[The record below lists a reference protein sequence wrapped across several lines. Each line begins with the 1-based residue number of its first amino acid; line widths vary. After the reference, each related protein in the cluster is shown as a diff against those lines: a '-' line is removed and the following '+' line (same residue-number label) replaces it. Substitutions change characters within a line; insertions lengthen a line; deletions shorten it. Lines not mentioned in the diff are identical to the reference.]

1 MNTYSKI
8 LLFLFA
14 IAIPCVASA
23 TVSSVDSTLFQFK
36 TITISAEPDYPPY
49 CIIDKNGNPDG
60 FAIDLFK
67 AAAKAVNIDV
77 IIKIG
82 IWNQI
87 KQDLAEGKIDALPFM
102 GRTPEREPYFDFT
115 LPYLSLHGAIFV
127 KKGNI
132 SITSI
137 NELKNKRLGVLL
149 GDNAEEYA
157 RRVNLSNS
165 IITTNT
171 FEEAFRLL
179 NNGEVDA
186 VIAQRVMGLNLLK
199 LMNLNTIAPL
209 EVQMPNFRQDFCFAV
224 KKGDSELLSRLNEG
238 LSIVIANKTFD
249 EIHYKWFGP
258 SIKEQLSNF
267 DILQIAVKILVPLII
282 ISALVLII
290 LLRRMV
296 KVKTKSLQNEI
307 RERHKTNLLLID
319 QQLLLEK
326 MERVSKVGGWD
337 YNVETK
343 KVTWTRGVYDIYGVF
358 PYEFDPSSPISD
370 IQFYHPDDQ
379 ATINLAFTRALEDG
393 DSYSLELRLI
403 TPTGVQKWV
412 RTTGQAELDNGT
424 IVRIFGYI
432 MDITETKIAEEK
444 LQLAASDWQT
454 TFDSSKDAIW
464 IMDKEN
470 LILRANRTSESLFN
484 AQKGGL
490 IGKHC
495 WEVVHGTCEPLKNCP
510 VANIKQSLSRE
521 TGELMIGSRWYEII
535 LDPIIDE
542 CGEYNGAVHLVYDI
556 TENRKAEEAL
566 KEQEEI
572 FRHFMEHSPIYVFFK
587 DENIKPVKLSKNYE
601 QMLNK
606 PLDELLGKSM
616 DDLFPS
622 DLAKAMIADDQ
633 KILAEGKT
641 ITIDEEFNGRYFTTI
656 KFPIII
662 DGKSRY
668 LAGYTLDITENKKAE
683 KELLELKN
691 NLEIK
696 VEERTRELEVQLQ
709 KLDKSQKAMLYMV
722 EDLNSLTQDLVK
734 ERQKLEISNKE
745 LEAFSYSV
753 SHDLRA
759 PLRAVDGFSRM
770 VMEDYSNI
778 IDSEGLRLLGIV
790 RENVQ
795 KMDKLI
801 TDLLSLSRVSRT
813 EISLSK
819 IDMAGMANSMFHE
832 VIGNDNAEKVT
843 LTIGPL
849 PEIYADTTLMRQVWQ
864 NLIGN
869 AIKYSKP
876 KEKQIIEIYGN
887 TENGVNT
894 YCIKDNGVGFNPG
907 YKLKIF
913 DTFQRLHKSK
923 EFEGTGIGLSI
934 VHRII
939 TRHGGNV
946 WADSIEGEGATFCFS
961 LPVREVV

>member
-1 MNTYSKI
+1 MKYFINIIFII
-8 LLFLFA
+8 LA
-14 IAIPCVASA
+14 IANNFAALAHYNSA
-23 TVSSVDSTLFQFK
+23 DTSSYKITS
-36 TITISAEPDYPPY
+36 ITISAEPDYPPY

-67 AAAKAVNIDV
+67 AVAKAVNIDV
-77 IIKIG
+77 TIKIG

-102 GRTPEREPYFDFT
+102 GKTPEREPYFDFT

-171 FEEAFRLL
+171 FEEAFRML

-199 LMNLNTIAPL
+199 LMNLKSITPL

-224 KKGDSELLSRLNEG
+224 KKGNKELLSRLNEG
-238 LSIVIANKTFD
+238 LSIVIANKTYD
-249 EIHYKWFGP
+249 EIHLKWFGP
-258 SIKEQLSNF
+258 SIKEGISTKDF
-267 DILQIAVKILVPLII
+267 FQIAIRILVPLII
-282 ISALVLII
+282 LSALVLII

-296 KVKTKSLQNEI
+296 KVKTKSLQKEI
-307 RERHKTNLLLID
+307 RERQKANLLLIN
-319 QQLLLEK
+319 QQQLLEK

-358 PYEFDPSSPISD
+358 PNEFDPSSPIFD

-379 ATINLAFTRALEDG
+379 AILNSAFNQALENG
-393 DSYSLELRLI
+393 DYYNLDLRLI
-403 TPTGVQKWV
+403 TPAGEHKWV
-412 RTTGQAELDNGT
+412 RTSGQAELDNVE
-424 IVRIFGYI
+424 IVRLFGYI

-444 LQLAASDWQT
+444 LKLAASDWQT

-470 LILRANRTSESLFN
+470 LILRANKTSENLFN
-484 AQKGGL
+484 TQKGGL

-510 VANIKQSLSRE
+510 VANTKQSLSRE

-542 CGEYNGAVHLVYDI
+542 SGEYNGAVHLVYDI
-556 TENRKAEEAL
+556 TENRIAEVAL
-566 KEQEEI
+566 REQEEI

-587 DENIKPVKLSKNYE
+587 DENIRAVKLSKNYE

-606 PLDELLGKSM
+606 PLDDLLGKSM

-622 DLAKAMIADDQ
+622 DLAKAMVADDQ
-633 KILAEGKT
+633 IILAEGRT
-641 ITIDEEFNGRYFTTI
+641 ITVDEEFNGRYYTTI

-662 DGKSRY
+662 EGVPRY
-668 LAGYTLDITENKKAE
+668 LAGYTIDITENKKAE

-691 NLEIK
+691 KLEIK
-696 VEERTRELEVQLQ
+696 VEERTRELEDQLQ

-770 VMEDYSNI
+770 VMEDYSKI

-801 TDLLSLSRVSRT
+801 TDLLALSRVSRT

-819 IDMAGMANSMFHE
+819 IDMAGMANSMYHE
-832 VIGNDNAEKVT
+832 VIGNENAEKVT
-843 LTIGPL
+843 ITIGPL
-849 PEIYADTTLMRQVWQ
+849 PEIYADTTLMRQVWL

-869 AIKYSKP
+869 ALKYSKP
-876 KEKQIIEIYGN
+876 KERQIIEIYGN

-894 YCIKDNGVGFNPG
+894 YCIKDYGVGFNPS

-913 DTFQRLHKSK
+913 DTFQRLHKSN

-934 VHRII
+934 VNRII

-946 WADSIEGEGATFCFS
+946 WADSVEGEGATFCFS
-961 LPVREVV
+961 LPVREV